1 VVVFNVDL
9 DEQLPL
15 LSILGQLG
23 SLNESLGV
31 LPTHVNS
38 SGGVKDSRLVLVI
51 LNQFTNL
58 IELLLLH
65 VAVK

>member
-1 VVVFNVDL
+1 MVILNVDL

-31 LPTHVNS
+31 LPTHINS
-38 SGGVKDSRLVLVI
+38 SSGVKDSRLVLVI
-51 LNQFTNL
+51 LNQLTNL

-65 VAVK
+65 VTV